1 MNHIKRIIFSTL
13 LLMIGF
19 TVSFA
24 QQVTQQQKTVT
35 GTIKD
40 ATGEALIGASVIVKN
55 QPGLGTISD
64 VDGHFSIKANNY
76 DVLVISYVGFED
88 KEIPIQ
94 GKTKLDNIVLKEE
107 SNKIDEVVI
116 VGGNKVQRKITQTGA
131 ITTISPER
139 LKGIASGNMTNALAG
154 NVPGMT
160 SWWPCIMTR
169 DTSPLRWWALS
180 MTRKSRPG
188 TRWPAS
194 TSPWGFPLS
203 VCLWT
208 MERPLT
214 RREPEQP
221 AS

>member
-116 VGGNKVQRKITQTGA
+116 VGGNKVQRKITH
-131 ITTISPER
+131 
-139 LKGIASGNMTNALAG
+139 
-154 NVPGMT
+154 
-160 SWWPCIMTR
+160 
-169 DTSPLRWWALS
+169 D
-180 MTRKSRPG
+180 
-188 TRWPAS
+188 
-194 TSPWGFPLS
+194 
-203 VCLWT
+203 
-208 MERPLT
+208 LT
-214 RREPEQP
+214 
-221 AS
+221 

>member
-1 MNHIKRIIFSTL
+1 MNHIKRIIFSAL
-13 LLMIGF
+13 LLIIGF

-94 GKTKLDNIVLKEE
+94 GKNKLDNIILKEE

-154 NVPGMT
+154 NVPGIIAQQT
-160 SWWPCIMTR
+160 SGEPGMPPWLQTAWPFI
-169 DTSPLRWWALS
+169 
-180 MTRKSRPG
+180 
-188 TRWPAS
+188 
-194 TSPWGFPLS
+194 
-203 VCLWT
+203 
-208 MERPLT
+208 
-214 RREPEQP
+214 
-221 AS
+221 